1 MKQAISPQTAFQDLT
16 FTSVEEFIAKVLH
29 LDRAGLQE
37 NFKIQGHENEG
48 YFEYCLLER
57 AIGWG
62 SLHRVAGA
70 EMILWDRFGPLA
82 SLPEEQAEKLKR
94 RGIGTLAQ
102 IETCLYIIPLMGS
115 HAERLMI
122 AHHGLSTERRRQL
135 ERIGIKQDVY
145 LHGLTTDFAEVFP
158 TYLQKWIDYANSKGF
173 HFENPL
179 GVEIGRRK

>member
-1 MKQAISPQTAFQDLT
+1 MKQVLSAQQEIQET
-16 FTSVEEFIAKVLH
+16 EFSGIERFMLNALSLNRK
-29 LDRAGLQE
+29 GLQE
-37 NFKIQGHENEG
+37 NFHIELHEGGE
-48 YFEYCLLER
+48 YFEYRLLYKTIR
-57 AIGWG
+57 RG
-62 SLHRVAGA
+62 SLHKFSSMEAV
-70 EMILWDRFGPLA
+70 LWDRFYPLGR
-82 SLPEEQAEKLKR
+82 LPKQETPKLKR

-135 ERIGIKQDVY
+135 ERINIKQEVY
-145 LHGLTTDFAEVFP
+145 LYGLTYDFAEVFP